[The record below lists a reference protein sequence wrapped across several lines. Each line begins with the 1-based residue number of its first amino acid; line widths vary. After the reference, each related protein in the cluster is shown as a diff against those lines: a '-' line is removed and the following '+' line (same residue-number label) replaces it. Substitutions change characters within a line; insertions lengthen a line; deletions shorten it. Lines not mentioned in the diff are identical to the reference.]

1 MKTETVEWREN
12 KKYNYNVWTKAERNG
27 TLDKQQTENGWN
39 NLGWERISLVQV
51 LSATEYCL
59 LCESEGLTQ
68 LITLA
73 NDDLDALNIFYEI
86 EKRED
91 YIDYIA

>member
-1 MKTETVEWREN
+1 MNTVGWNWNEIE
-12 KKYNYNVWTKAERNG
+12 KYNYDVWTKAERNG

-39 NLGWERISLVQV
+39 NLGWERISLVQI

-59 LCESEGLTQ
+59 LCESEDLTE
-68 LITLA
+68 LLTLA
-73 NDDLDALNIFYEI
+73 NDDLEALNTFYEI

-91 YIDYIA
+91 YIA